1 MYTIPEAQ
9 KTFDQFGKRTE
20 TGALLA
26 IQSKK
31 TNRSFGSLKK
41 LINQENIEFI
51 AFK

>member
-20 TGALLA
+20 ASALPAL
-26 IQSKK
+26 QSKK
-31 TNRSFGSLKK
+31 TNRSFGGWTK

-51 AFK
+51 AFT